1 MLNSATRL
9 GKPVFARRENQH
21 ARRVRYPG
29 LHCSVQLE
37 CVILIGLPGAGKSS
51 LYRDKFASTHVH
63 VSKDLWPNAT
73 KREDRSA
80 SGRSRRGDQ
89 RELVEESLA
98 SGKSVVI
105 DNTNPTIAE
114 RAGLIRVARAHGARV
129 TGYFFDVNTRTA
141 VARNA
146 ERTGRGKV
154 PNVAI
159 FTAAKRLQRPSRAEG
174 FDQLFRVQID
184 KDRSLR
190 ITEIS

>member
-1 MLNSATRL
+1 M
-9 GKPVFARRENQH
+9 
-21 ARRVRYPG
+21 
-29 LHCSVQLE
+29 QLE

-51 LYRDKFASTHVH
+51 LYREKFDATHVP

-73 KREDRSA
+73 KREDR
-80 SGRSRRGDQ
+80 Q
-89 RELVEESLA
+89 RQLIEEALA

-114 RAGLIRVARAHGARV
+114 RATLIAIARTHGARV
-129 TGYFFDVNTRTA
+129 IGYFFDVNTRTA

-159 FTAAKRLQRPSRAEG
+159 FTAAKRLERPSLAEG

>member
-1 MLNSATRL
+1 MT
-9 GKPVFARRENQH
+9 
-21 ARRVRYPG
+21 
-29 LHCSVQLE
+29 LE

-51 LYRDKFASTHVH
+51 LYRDKFATTHVH
-63 VSKDLWPNAT
+63 VSKDLSPNAS
-73 KREDRSA
+73 KRENR
-80 SGRSRRGDQ
+80 Q
-89 RELVEESLA
+89 RKIIKDALA

-114 RAGLIRVARAHGARV
+114 RAALIRIARTHGARV
-129 TGYFFDVNTRTA
+129 IGYFFDVNTRTA

-159 FTAAKRLQRPSRAEG
+159 FTAAKRLQRPCLSEG
-174 FDQLFRVQID
+174 FDQLFRVEVA

-190 ITEIS
+190 IMDISG